1 MLRAMKRFAPNGHTT
16 VLAHG
21 IGAAVLE
28 GNPHVDEVFKVSCRG
43 MAAKFSHLTTL
54 RRTRYDI
61 GILAQHSLANAV
73 FLWSVGCKQRVGI
86 DSKGCGLFLTH
97 RVPTM
102 GLVHEVTR
110 YLKLAEALGA
120 NGDSSGLEFFTTEAD
135 RQSVAQ
141 FLVEQGYDLQQ
152 RDGRPLIALF
162 PGSSQQWRFKRW
174 PADRFAQTG
183 SRLVMQHNA
192 CLLLLGGPDDRDAID
207 EISQTLTVPFCV
219 VDSSHSI
226 GRLAALLAACDL
238 LITNDSGP
246 MHLATAVGTPVVDLA
261 GPSDPRRTGPY
272 GAGHVVIQRVAP
284 GSPKQ
289 WIDAPDPQLPMKAI
303 GVEDVVAAAVEQIAK
318 TRLV

>member
-135 RQSVAQ
+135 RQSIAH
-141 FLVEQGYDLQQ
+141 FL
-152 RDGRPLIALF
+152 
-162 PGSSQQWRFKRW
+162 
-174 PADRFAQTG
+174 FANQ
-183 SRLVMQHNA
+183 
-192 CLLLLGGPDDRDAID
+192 
-207 EISQTLTVPFCV
+207 
-219 VDSSHSI
+219 
-226 GRLAALLAACDL
+226 
-238 LITNDSGP
+238 
-246 MHLATAVGTPVVDLA
+246 
-261 GPSDPRRTGPY
+261 
-272 GAGHVVIQRVAP
+272 
-284 GSPKQ
+284 
-289 WIDAPDPQLPMKAI
+289 
-303 GVEDVVAAAVEQIAK
+303 
-318 TRLV
+318 